1 MNPMLLKVQN
11 LQKSYRLGTR
21 TIEVLRGIDIC
32 ISEGEFLSIMGTSGS
47 GKSTLLHILGGL
59 DTPDDGDYTF
69 NGRNMLDLD
78 DTTRSWM
85 RANWFGFV
93 FQTFDLLPDLN
104 VIENVALPF
113 QYNSVDPETRE
124 TLMYTAIERVGLSH
138 RFQHRPG
145 ELSGGEM
152 QRVAIAR
159 ALAIQP
165 KCIFADEP
173 TGNLDSSNTDEI
185 LQLFSEL
192 HLNGTTI
199 IMVTHDSTVAAFS
212 EKTVEMKDGY
222 LH

>member
-1 MNPMLLKVQN
+1 
-11 LQKSYRLGTR
+11 
-21 TIEVLRGIDIC
+21 
-32 ISEGEFLSIMGTSGS
+32 
-47 GKSTLLHILGGL
+47 
-59 DTPDDGDYTF
+59 
-69 NGRNMLDLD
+69 
-78 DTTRSWM
+78 
-85 RANWFGFV
+85 
-93 FQTFDLLPDLN
+93 
-104 VIENVALPF
+104 
-113 QYNSVDPETRE
+113 
-124 TLMYTAIERVGLSH
+124 
-138 RFQHRPG
+138 
-145 ELSGGEM
+145 M